1 MSHPAVRDG
10 AHPLAGAHGVRE
22 PLWRVAGLPALAVTV
37 ALLATA
43 NRYELHGDELYFRML
58 PPAWWY
64 DDQPPLTVWLSHLGA
79 ALGHD
84 PLLQRLPAIAAV
96 ACSVLLAAC
105 FPRLLL
111 GDDPAARVAAWA
123 HAFTVYPLLMGHVFL
138 TSSLDLVAWQA
149 VVRLTLIALRDH
161 ERGLRPRALVWAG
174 VVAGLAC
181 WNKLLVVVLLAALAV
196 AVLAADAAV
205 LRTREA
211 LSAAV
216 AFVALSAPQL
226 GAQLLHGLPMS
237 RVSGRLIAEHGALN
251 RLLILPLLVAF
262 LGPPMV
268 GVWWHGLRW
277 RRSGTVRTTGASATS
292 AASRARR
299 SRLPVLAV
307 TTAAIVAWNLALPA
321 QPYYA
326 VAAVL
331 PALALGWG
339 AAHRAGAP
347 SWQLRRRI
355 VAGNAAVAVLLCL
368 PVLPVGTA
376 AYDAVAAA
384 VPVARDQVGWRE
396 AVHRIAAARGG
407 RDVTVVADHYA
418 LAGALAYDG
427 PAVGIDRAHIASGHN
442 ALWSLGPPATDDVLL
457 VGSIA
462 QTHRYFFR
470 TCEDAGRL
478 ALTQSDPFGLGD
490 APMARCSG
498 LVADWATLW
507 PEFRRLGG

>member
-10 AHPLAGAHGVRE
+10 AHPLAGAQGVRE

-84 PLLQRLPAIAAV
+84 PWLQRLPAIAAV

-149 VVRLTLIALRDH
+149 VVLLTLIALRDH

-268 GVWWHGLRW
+268 GVWWRGLRW

-299 SRLPVLAV
+299 SRPPVLAV

-355 VAGNAAVAVLLCL
+355 VAGNAAVPSCSASPCCRSGRRRTTRSRRPCRWRGIRWGGARQSTGSPRRGVGATSRSSPTTTRWRGPWPTTDRPSGSTARRSPRATTLSGRSAPRRPTMSSWLGRSPRPIDTSSA
-368 PVLPVGTA
+368 PVRTP
-376 AYDAVAAA
+376 
-384 VPVARDQVGWRE
+384 
-396 AVHRIAAARGG
+396 
-407 RDVTVVADHYA
+407 
-418 LAGALAYDG
+418 GAW
-427 PAVGIDRAHIASGHN
+427 H
-442 ALWSLGPPATDDVLL
+442 
-457 VGSIA
+457 
-462 QTHRYFFR
+462 
-470 TCEDAGRL
+470 
-478 ALTQSDPFGLGD
+478 
-490 APMARCSG
+490 
-498 LVADWATLW
+498 
-507 PEFRRLGG
+507 